1 MKKKTVRN
9 SWLLFRG
16 KGIALVAALLL
27 VLQSLTGALAS
38 GYAASSPML
47 DAFGN
52 PLCITASVTLD
63 NSSDQTDQRMMPD
76 CCTIG
81 CNMFAPV
88 LTDHPDGH
96 CLGNPL
102 LPHNSGFKL
111 SADLIL
117 HSSLIEASPGS
128 PRSPPFYFD
137 RSI

>member
-1 MKKKTVRN
+1 MRK
-9 SWLLFRG
+9 SWLTLRG

-27 VLQSLTGALAS
+27 VFQSLTGALAS
-38 GYAASSPML
+38 GYAAGSPML

-52 PLCITASVTLD
+52 PLCITASVTPD
-63 NSSDQTDQRMMPD
+63 NSSDQTDQRMIPD

-102 LPHNSGFKL
+102 LPRSSGFKL

-117 HSSLIEASPGS
+117 DSSLIEASPGS
-128 PRSPPFYFD
+128 PRSPPFCFYQ
-137 RSI
+137 SI